1 MNKNITR
8 SLLISGLTTA
18 SLITGSVLLSR
29 TPAQAGWAP
38 WVQVFVENYPEGN
51 NRDYWENVRVVKT
64 KLRKAIAL
72 SVSNVGGLTLLS
84 VRDLAGLVFL
94 SGKVN

>member
-18 SLITGSVLLSR
+18 SIITGSVLLSH

-51 NRDYWENVRVVKT
+51 NRDYGENLRVCQNKAKESHRPERIKRWWFNSTFRDGACWTRVPVWE
-64 KLRKAIAL
+64 
-72 SVSNVGGLTLLS
+72 G
-84 VRDLAGLVFL
+84 
-94 SGKVN
+94 